1 MATSVFHLLHA
12 NSNDQRRFVSD
23 SRSRRR
29 PECLE
34 NTGSSS
40 PGQRRYRNSF
50 HRCSTFPGE
59 NLLLPGF
66 SPTTATRRFTA
77 SITICHHR
85 AVPECVPASLPVA
98 RCPLLVR
105 HAPRATKHRHD
116 RYSDLH
122 RPPLSRYSFLFPI
135 AVKFRGMLDYWSWLV
150 ALVSY
155 RVVS

>member
-98 RCPLLVR
+98 RCSSVTR
-105 HAPRATKHRHD
+105 RARQNTVTIDIRTSID
-116 RYSDLH
+116 RRSH
-122 RPPLSRYSFLFPI
+122 GTPFFSQSPLSFVECWTTGR
-135 AVKFRGMLDYWSWLV
+135 DW
-150 ALVSY
+150 
-155 RVVS
+155 